1 MIVIVGGG
9 LAGLVAAH
17 ALATAGKEVTLL
29 EARSKLGG
37 LVASEEI
44 GRVRFDIGAESY
56 ARRATEVTDYLRGLG
71 LETVLPAGRPWIWN
85 GSPIQ
90 IPANTS
96 LGIPADPSSD
106 EIAAIIAD
114 TERIKEDLV
123 LDPSIG
129 AERRPSAE
137 LVEARIGNRAARE
150 ARSPHC
156 RSHLL
161 HRPGQPVDQP
171 KAEGRLPRN
180 GKSGKSSCEGP
191 VGPGNCL
198 LSMVACSASLTLS
211 PNRLRKRVPSS

>member
-44 GRVRFDIGAESY
+44 GGVRFDIGAESY

-71 LETVLPAGRPWIWN
+71 LETVLPAGRSWIWN

-96 LGIPADPSSD
+96 PSVSQP
-106 EIAAIIAD
+106 
-114 TERIKEDLV
+114 T
-123 LDPSIG
+123 
-129 AERRPSAE
+129 RPPT
-137 LVEARIGNRAARE
+137 
-150 ARSPHC
+150 RSPQ
-156 RSHLL
+156 SS
-161 HRPGQPVDQP
+161 PTP
-171 KAEGRLPRN
+171 N
-180 GKSGKSSCEGP
+180 GS
-191 VGPGNCL
+191 
-198 LSMVACSASLTLS
+198 
-211 PNRLRKRVPSS
+211 RKTWS